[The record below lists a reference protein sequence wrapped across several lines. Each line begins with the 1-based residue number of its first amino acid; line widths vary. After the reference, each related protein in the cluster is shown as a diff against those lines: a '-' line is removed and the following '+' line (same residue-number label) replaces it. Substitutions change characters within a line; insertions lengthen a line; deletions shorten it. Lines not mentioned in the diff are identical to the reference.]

1 MGELENHSFTLSLEE
16 DVIALRLE
24 LGHLLVRAKLIT
36 AEQMNDALKRR
47 AGKGGRF
54 GDHLV
59 AAGHITQAALDAFIY
74 KTPVEPASIEA
85 TGIDESELAA
95 DARTLVMRVMAAL
108 GVDGRVD
115 VVEDDAAI
123 VITCTGDDVA
133 LLIGRHGQ
141 TIDALQYLLNAI
153 SHRAYGDDRKEVV
166 VDSAGY
172 RERRRATLE
181 ALAERTA
188 EQVRVS
194 GSKVELEP
202 MTAVERKVVH
212 LKLKELGGV
221 ATASEGTE
229 PNRYI
234 VVLPAD

>member
-1 MGELENHSFTLSLEE
+1 MSEGDVVVETTGETVGEAKWAALRELE
-16 DVIALRLE
+16 LRHPGIDKSAVRFEVVSEGERGL
-24 LGHLLVRAKLIT
+24 LGVGYAPARVLAS
-36 AEQMNDALKRR
+36 APA
-47 AGKGGRF
+47 
-54 GDHLV
+54 
-59 AAGHITQAALDAFIY
+59 AALDA
-74 KTPVEPASIEA
+74 A
-85 TGIDESELAA
+85 GIDESELAA
-95 DARTLVMRVMAAL
+95 DARTLVMRVTTAL
-108 GVDGRVD
+108 GVEGRVD
-115 VVEDDAAI
+115 VVEDDATI

-166 VDSAGY
+166 VDAAGY

-188 EQVRVS
+188 EQVRAS

>member
-1 MGELENHSFTLSLEE
+1 VSEGDVVVETTGETVGEAKWAALRELE
-16 DVIALRLE
+16 LRHPGIDKSAVHFEVVSEGERGL
-24 LGHLLVRAKLIT
+24 LGVGYSPARVLAS
-36 AEQMNDALKRR
+36 APADAL
-47 AGKGGRF
+47 
-54 GDHLV
+54 DV
-59 AAGHITQAALDAFIY
+59 A
-74 KTPVEPASIEA
+74 
-85 TGIDESELAA
+85 GIDESELAA
-95 DARTLVMRVMAAL
+95 DARTLVMRVTAAL

-115 VVEDDAAI
+115 VVEDDATI

-166 VDSAGY
+166 VDAAGY

-188 EQVRVS
+188 EQVRAS

>member
-1 MGELENHSFTLSLEE
+1 MSEGDVVVETTGETVGEAKWAALRELE
-16 DVIALRLE
+16 LRHPGIDKSAVRFEVVSEGERGL
-24 LGHLLVRAKLIT
+24 LGVGYSPARVLAS
-36 AEQMNDALKRR
+36 APA
-47 AGKGGRF
+47 
-54 GDHLV
+54 
-59 AAGHITQAALDAFIY
+59 AALDVA
-74 KTPVEPASIEA
+74 
-85 TGIDESELAA
+85 GIDESELAA
-95 DARTLVMRVMAAL
+95 DARTLVMRVTAAL

-115 VVEDDAAI
+115 VVEDDATI

-166 VDSAGY
+166 VDAAGY

-188 EQVRVS
+188 EQVRAS

>member
-1 MGELENHSFTLSLEE
+1 VSEGDVVVETTGETVGEAKWAALRELE
-16 DVIALRLE
+16 LRHPGLDKSAVRFE
-24 LGHLLVRAKLIT
+24 VVSEGERGLLGVGYSPARVLASAP
-36 AEQMNDALKRR
+36 AE
-47 AGKGGRF
+47 
-54 GDHLV
+54 
-59 AAGHITQAALDAFIY
+59 ALDVA
-74 KTPVEPASIEA
+74 
-85 TGIDESELAA
+85 GLDESELAA
-95 DARTLVMRVMAAL
+95 EVRTLVMRVTSAL

-123 VITCTGDDVA
+123 VVTCTGADVA

-153 SHRAYGDDRKEVV
+153 SHRASGDDRKEVV
-166 VDSAGY
+166 VDAAGY

-188 EQVRVS
+188 EQVRAS